1 MESIGRSINSA
12 LQLSKRGGGVA
23 LMLTNLREA
32 GAPIKGIENQSSGV
46 IPVMKANAYGHSIDL
61 LMPSV
66 MKMNV
71 PCVGITSNAEA
82 ALVLLRAGAN
92 PNIPNQDNV
101 IPLSMIGGMPK
112 RLDVL
117 QLMLDKGGNVHH
129 HTGKNETDI
138 LATLKK
144 YCGDDEEIK
153 PVIALMEKYA

>member
-1 MESIGRSINSA
+1 MTPLHYAMRA
-12 LQLSKRGGGVA
+12 
-23 LMLTNLREA
+23 T
-32 GAPIKGIENQSSGV
+32 
-46 IPVMKANAYGHSIDL
+46 
-61 LMPSV
+61 
-66 MKMNV
+66 
-71 PCVGITSNAEA
+71 NAEA

-144 YCGDDEEIK
+144 
-153 PVIALMEKYA
+153 